1 METVLRTVGLTKR
14 FGRAR
19 AVDHVSM
26 TVNKGD
32 IYGFIGKNGAGKT
45 TFMRVVLG
53 LSAPTEGTV
62 ELFGGLSPEE
72 AGKKI
77 GALIEAPGIFPHC
90 TAKENMKR
98 FAILKDEDESQID
111 GLLDFVGLG
120 DVGNKK
126 AGKFSLGM
134 KQRLGIAIA
143 MLGAPELLILDE
155 PVNGLD
161 PTGMKEIRDLI
172 LRLNRE
178 KGITVLISSHL
189 LDELSKIV
197 TRYGIINN
205 GVLVDEIDAS
215 EMKAKTGHRL
225 IIVVDDVEKAV
236 SLLEKEVGK
245 DSIGINGHAIGLSS
259 GLDRTAELNA
269 LLVKNGVAVSSLSV
283 KTDGLEKYFIEKVGG

>member
-14 FGRAR
+14 FGRAS

-26 TVNKGD
+26 TVNKDD

-98 FAILKDEDESQID
+98 FAILKDEDESKID

-143 MLGAPELLILDE
+143 MLGDPELLILDE

>member
-14 FGRAR
+14 FGRAS

-62 ELFGGLSPEE
+62 ELFGRLSPEE

-98 FAILKDEDESQID
+98 FAILKDEDESKID

>member
-14 FGRAR
+14 FGRAS

-77 GALIEAPGIFPHC
+77 GALIEAPGIFPNC

>member
-143 MLGAPELLILDE
+143 MLGDPELLILDE

>member
-14 FGRAR
+14 FGRAS

-143 MLGAPELLILDE
+143 MLGDPELLILDE

-225 IIVVDDVEKAV
+225 IIVVDDVEQAV

>member
-14 FGRAR
+14 FGRAS

-77 GALIEAPGIFPHC
+77 GALIEAPGIFPNC

-98 FAILKDEDESQID
+98 FAILKDEDESKID

-143 MLGAPELLILDE
+143 MLGDPELLILDE

-259 GLDRTAELNA
+259 GLDCTAELNA

>member
-14 FGRAR
+14 FGRAS

-98 FAILKDEDESQID
+98 FAILKDEDESKID

-143 MLGAPELLILDE
+143 MLGDPELLILDE

-245 DSIGINGHAIGLSS
+245 DSIVINGHAIGLSS

>member
-14 FGRAR
+14 FGRAS

-98 FAILKDEDESQID
+98 FAILKDEDESKID

-143 MLGAPELLILDE
+143 MLGDPELLILDE

-236 SLLEKEVGK
+236 SLLEKEVGR

>member
-14 FGRAR
+14 FGRAS

-98 FAILKDEDESQID
+98 FAILKDEDESKID

-134 KQRLGIAIA
+134 KQRLSIAIA
-143 MLGAPELLILDE
+143 MLGDPELLILDE

>member
-14 FGRAR
+14 FGRAS

-143 MLGAPELLILDE
+143 MLGDPELLILDE

>member
-14 FGRAR
+14 FGRAS
-19 AVDHVSM
+19 AVEHVSM

-77 GALIEAPGIFPHC
+77 GALIEAPGIFPNC

-98 FAILKDEDESQID
+98 FAILKDEDESKID

-143 MLGAPELLILDE
+143 MLGDPELLILDE

>member
-98 FAILKDEDESQID
+98 FAILKDEDESKID

-143 MLGAPELLILDE
+143 MLGDPELLILDE

-197 TRYGIINN
+197 TGYGIINN

-245 DSIGINGHAIGLSS
+245 DSIVINGHAIGLSS

>member
-14 FGRAR
+14 FGRAS

-53 LSAPTEGTV
+53 LSAPAEGTV

-98 FAILKDEDESQID
+98 FAILKDEDESKID

-143 MLGAPELLILDE
+143 MLGDPELLILDE

-205 GVLVDEIDAS
+205 GVLVDEIDTS

-245 DSIGINGHAIGLSS
+245 DSIVINGHAIGLSS

>member
-14 FGRAR
+14 FGRAS

-62 ELFGGLSPEE
+62 ELFGWLSPEE

-77 GALIEAPGIFPHC
+77 GALIEAPGIFPNC

-98 FAILKDEDESQID
+98 FAILKDEDESKID

-143 MLGAPELLILDE
+143 MLGDPELLILDE

>member
-98 FAILKDEDESQID
+98 FAILKDEDESKID

-143 MLGAPELLILDE
+143 MLGDPELLILDE

-215 EMKAKTGHRL
+215 EMKAKTGHKL

>member
-14 FGRAR
+14 FGRAS

-98 FAILKDEDESQID
+98 FAILKDKDESKID
-111 GLLDFVGLG
+111 GLLDFVGLR

-143 MLGAPELLILDE
+143 MLGDPELLILDE

-245 DSIGINGHAIGLSS
+245 DSIVINGHAIGLSS

>member
-77 GALIEAPGIFPHC
+77 GALIEAPGIFSHC

-143 MLGAPELLILDE
+143 MLGDPELLILDE

>member
-14 FGRAR
+14 FGRAS

-62 ELFGGLSPEE
+62 ELFGGRSPEE

-98 FAILKDEDESQID
+98 FAILKDEDESKID

-143 MLGAPELLILDE
+143 MLGDPELLILDE

>member
-14 FGRAR
+14 FGRAS

-26 TVNKGD
+26 TVNRGD

-98 FAILKDEDESQID
+98 FAILKDEDESKID

>member
-1 METVLRTVGLTKR
+1 METVLRTVGLTKH

-143 MLGAPELLILDE
+143 MLGDPELLILDE

>member
-98 FAILKDEDESQID
+98 FAILKDEDESKID

-143 MLGAPELLILDE
+143 MLGDPELLILDE

>member
-98 FAILKDEDESQID
+98 FAILKDEDESKID

-143 MLGAPELLILDE
+143 MLGDPELLILDE

-269 LLVKNGVAVSSLSV
+269 LLVKNGVAVSSLSL

>member
-14 FGRAR
+14 FGRAS

-77 GALIEAPGIFPHC
+77 GALIEAPGIFPNC

-98 FAILKDEDESQID
+98 FAILKDEDESKID

-143 MLGAPELLILDE
+143 MLGDPELLILDE

>member
-14 FGRAR
+14 FGRAS

-98 FAILKDEDESQID
+98 FAILKDEDESKID

-143 MLGAPELLILDE
+143 MLGDPELLILDE

-225 IIVVDDVEKAV
+225 IIVVDDVEKTV

>member
-14 FGRAR
+14 FGRAS

-77 GALIEAPGIFPHC
+77 GALIEAPGIFPNC

-98 FAILKDEDESQID
+98 FAILKDEDESKID

>member
-14 FGRAR
+14 FGRAS

-62 ELFGGLSPEE
+62 ELFGGLGPEE

-98 FAILKDEDESQID
+98 FAILKDEDESKID

-143 MLGAPELLILDE
+143 MLGDPELLILDE

-259 GLDRTAELNA
+259 GLDRTEELNA

>member
-14 FGRAR
+14 FGRAS

>member
-14 FGRAR
+14 FGRAS

-98 FAILKDEDESQID
+98 FAILKDEDESKID

-143 MLGAPELLILDE
+143 MLGDPELLILDE

-161 PTGMKEIRDLI
+161 PMGMKEIRDLI

>member
-14 FGRAR
+14 FGRAS

-26 TVNKGD
+26 TVNRGD

>member
-14 FGRAR
+14 FGRAS

-98 FAILKDEDESQID
+98 FAILKDEDESKID

-143 MLGAPELLILDE
+143 MLGDTELLILDE

>member
-14 FGRAR
+14 FGRAS

-98 FAILKDEDESQID
+98 FAILKDEDESKID

-120 DVGNKK
+120 DAGNKK

-143 MLGAPELLILDE
+143 MLGDPELLILDE

>member
-32 IYGFIGKNGAGKT
+32 IYGFIGKNGAGKP

-98 FAILKDEDESQID
+98 FAILKDEDESKID

-143 MLGAPELLILDE
+143 MLGDPELLILDE

>member
-14 FGRAR
+14 FGRAS

-98 FAILKDEDESQID
+98 FAILKDEDESKID

-143 MLGAPELLILDE
+143 MLGDPEPLILDE

-236 SLLEKEVGK
+236 SLLEKEIGK

>member
-98 FAILKDEDESQID
+98 FAILKDEDESKID

-143 MLGAPELLILDE
+143 MLGDPELLILDE

-236 SLLEKEVGK
+236 SLLEKEIGK

>member
-14 FGRAR
+14 FGRAS

-143 MLGAPELLILDE
+143 MLGDPELLILDE

-205 GVLVDEIDAS
+205 GVLVDEIDSS

-259 GLDRTAELNA
+259 GLGRTAELNA

>member
-14 FGRAR
+14 FGRAS

-77 GALIEAPGIFPHC
+77 GALIEAPGIFPNC

-98 FAILKDEDESQID
+98 FAILKDEDESKID

-143 MLGAPELLILDE
+143 MLGDPELLILDE

-161 PTGMKEIRDLI
+161 PTGMKEIRGLI

>member
-98 FAILKDEDESQID
+98 FAILKDEDESKID

-143 MLGAPELLILDE
+143 MLGDPERLLLDE
-155 PVNGLD
+155 HVNGLD

>member
-14 FGRAR
+14 FGRAS

-53 LSAPTEGTV
+53 LSSPTEGTV

-98 FAILKDEDESQID
+98 FAILKDEDESKID

-143 MLGAPELLILDE
+143 MLGDPELLILDE

>member
-14 FGRAR
+14 FGRAS

-77 GALIEAPGIFPHC
+77 GALIEAPGIFPNC

-98 FAILKDEDESQID
+98 FAILKDEDESKID

-143 MLGAPELLILDE
+143 MLGDPELLILDE

-245 DSIGINGHAIGLSS
+245 DSIVINGHAIGLSS